1 MIKINSIGE
10 AKRILSQMHPRKAG
24 VSELELYDLKRAS
37 IRNFHFEN
45 PDHKSNIIEY
55 IAIQHDYK
63 LDGVFKCD

>member
-45 PDHKSNIIEY
+45 PDHKSNII
-55 IAIQHDYK
+55 
-63 LDGVFKCD
+63 